1 MERQV
6 FLVSILVGNRLNE
19 SSNEVVRCRSVVKI
33 MLLIRRFFSLSFFSQ
48 SRIINFCI
56 SA

>member
-33 MLLIRRFFSLSFFSQ
+33 MLLIRRFFFLSFFSQ